1 MATNKWLNTRVIAE
15 ISIMLALAVVF
26 QLVAMV
32 LPRQPQGGSISITML
47 PLIILAYRHGLKV
60 GILSGMVY
68 GILDA
73 MITGF
78 AFVGIHWGVL
88 FFDYLLAFG
97 SIGFSALV
105 FKLNKR
111 SLKIFVLG
119 TILGT
124 TLRYFFHFL
133 SGVIL
138 FSEYAPEGQPVVI
151 YSLIYNG
158 WYMVPSIVLTIVIGA
173 ALYVRL
179 KETLLNA

>member
-1 MATNKWLNTRVIAE
+1 
-15 ISIMLALAVVF
+15 MLALAVVF

-47 PLIILAYRHGLKV
+47 PIIILTYRHGLKV
-60 GILSGMVY
+60 GIVSGMLY

-78 AFVGIHWGVL
+78 SFVGIHWGVL
-88 FFDYLLAFG
+88 LLDYLLAFG
-97 SIGFSALV
+97 SIGLSAIV
-105 FKLNKR
+105 FKINKK
-111 SLKIFVLG
+111 SLKIFILG

-124 TLRYFFHFL
+124 TLRFFFHFL

-138 FSEYAPEGQPVVI
+138 FGEYAPEGQPVVI
-151 YSLIYNG
+151 YSLVYNG
-158 WYMVPSIVLTIVIGA
+158 WYMIPSIILTVIIGA

-179 KETLLNA
+179 KETMLNA

>member
-1 MATNKWLNTRVIAE
+1 
-15 ISIMLALAVVF
+15 MLALAVVF

>member
-1 MATNKWLNTRVIAE
+1 
-15 ISIMLALAVVF
+15 MLALAVVF

-47 PLIILAYRHGLKV
+47 PLVILAYRHGLKV
-60 GILSGMVY
+60 GILSGVIY
-68 GILDA
+68 GLLDA

-78 AFVGIHWGVL
+78 SFVGIHWGVL
-88 FFDYLLAFG
+88 FLDYILAFG
-97 SIGFSALV
+97 SIGLGALV
-105 FKLNKR
+105 FKIDKR
-111 SLKIFVLG
+111 SLKIFILG

-124 TLRYFFHFL
+124 TLRFFFHFL

-138 FSEYAPEGQPVVI
+138 FGEYAPEGQPVVI

-158 WYMVPSIVLTIVIGA
+158 WYMVPSILFTVIIGA

-179 KETLLNA
+179 KETMLNA